1 MDTVFFKYFFSQKKY
16 QTRGFGALFLL
27 CSVFYEV
34 IVAVGR

>member
-1 MDTVFFKYFFSQKKY
+1 MDTVFFKYFFFQKKY

-27 CSVFYEV
+27 GGGFDEV